1 MKTLFYDI
9 NNLQSLCK
17 FFIIEKL
24 QRKMVDVRK
33 IKINNIDK
41 SIHYANNARVHSKN
55 QFNKRRNSLIE
66 FDVADLKTIYTAV
79 NQETVLGNLI
89 NVKET
94 WKSEYPNAIKVLN
107 SKLSHI

>member
-1 MKTLFYDI
+1 
-9 NNLQSLCK
+9 
-17 FFIIEKL
+17 
-24 QRKMVDVRK
+24 MVDVRK

-41 SIHYANNARVHSKN
+41 SIHYANNARIHSKN